1 MIDVDDKPLTKRVAV
16 AEGYVRMR
24 PETLNTILSKKIRKG
39 DVLCV
44 SQAAGIMGAKYT
56 PTLVIMCHPIP
67 LSNVQVEI
75 TPEGKDRLK
84 VEASTVA
91 TWKTGVEMEALTAVT
106 VTCLNVYDMCKS
118 IDRGMKIEDVKL
130 LYKSGGK
137 SGEYRAK

>member
-1 MIDVDDKPLTKRVAV
+1 MIDVDSKPLTKRVAV

-24 PETLNTILSKKIRKG
+24 TETLSTILSKKIRKG
-39 DVLCV
+39 DVFCV
-44 SQAAGIMGAKYT
+44 SQTAGIMGAKYT
-56 PTLVIMCHPIP
+56 PTLIPMCHPIP

-75 TPEGKDRLK
+75 TPEGENRLR

-106 VTCLNVYDMCKS
+106 ITCLNVYDMCKS
-118 IDRGMKIEDVKL
+118 IDRGMRIEDIRL